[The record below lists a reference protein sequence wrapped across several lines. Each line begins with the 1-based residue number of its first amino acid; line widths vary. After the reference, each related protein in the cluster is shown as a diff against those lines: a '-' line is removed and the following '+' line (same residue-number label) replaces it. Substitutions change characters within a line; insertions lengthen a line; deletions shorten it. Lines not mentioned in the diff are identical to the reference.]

1 MSWEKSIEELRRR
14 ERLAEKMGGEE
25 PVERQRGRGK
35 LTVRERVAF
44 LADPGSFHEIGKIA
58 GKATYGADEALEA
71 SPAFEAIR
79 AEQVRHESPFLVAAL
94 QAFATGRAS
103 LGASDPL
110 DLTEDVRARL
120 AAAAGG

>member
-44 LADPGSFHEIGKIA
+44 LADPGSFHE
-58 GKATYGADEALEA
+58 
-71 SPAFEAIR
+71 S
-79 AEQVRHESPFLVAAL
+79 
-94 QAFATGRAS
+94 
-103 LGASDPL
+103 
-110 DLTEDVRARL
+110 ARL
-120 AAAAGG
+120 PGGPPIPQTMSWKASCRPTP